1 MKKFIP
7 SEIRYCVTEIHDGNI
22 LKAWGVKDDKACF
35 LCREQVIPADGPG
48 TGPHVGDRILES
60 TPVALFKA
68 YHEAEFFSHD
78 FLEPGHG
85 VGY

>member
-1 MKKFIP
+1 MNKSIA
-7 SEIRYCVTEIHDGNI
+7 SEIRYRVTEIHDGNI
-22 LKAWGVKDDKACF
+22 LKAWGVKDKAYF
-35 LCREQVIPADGPG
+35 LCREQTTMAGVVHPNVGP
-48 TGPHVGDRILES
+48 RILES

-78 FLEPGHG
+78 FLEQGHG